1 MKTANAFMEN
11 QVDTE
16 STKRARSGEE
26 TMLGFRPAKAQ
37 QQYDEILYQIAAL
50 ADMHPGRGICLALT
64 STNPKEGVS
73 FMTQE
78 LVSALGE
85 HSPRRIRS
93 VALDV
98 IYDEASNYAARMAEK
113 KIVEPVGYPENVGPV
128 QTGVTLYRRK
138 ALKEMLADVDLLLID
153 CPPLRRGMRTLDVLS
168 YVDGVLVVVQAGKT
182 TKQDIIFAEKQIL
195 AAGGQL
201 QGFILNRSKHG

>member
-1 MKTANAFMEN
+1 
-11 QVDTE
+11 
-16 STKRARSGEE
+16 
-26 TMLGFRPAKAQ
+26 MLGFRPAKAQ
-37 QQYDEILYQIAAL
+37 QQFDEVLYQIAAL
-50 ADMHPGRGICLALT
+50 ADMHPGRGISLALT

-78 LVSALGE
+78 LVGALGE

-113 KIVEPVGYPENVGPV
+113 KAVEPVGYPDAEPA

-138 ALKEMLADVDLLLID
+138 ALKEMLADIDLLLID

-182 TKQDIIFAEKQIL
+182 TKQDVVFAEKQIL

-201 QGFILNRSKHG
+201 QGFILNRSKRG